1 LDWGHRLL
9 TDDEKLVHRRLAALP
24 GPFGLDAAAATVGL
38 FGGEI
43 ADVLPMLVNRSLL
56 TSGPAPRTGGPTL
69 FRQLMVVRGHANRA
83 LAQADETEST
93 LDRRD
98 RWVAEL
104 ATVASR
110 TDRLDLRRRYRIVD
124 DDYAAV
130 RAMLQ
135 RNLVERPSR
144 AGARMA
150 GWLHGYWYY
159 RGQLVEAV
167 RWLELAVGALDAG
180 SGPTGDAA
188 GDAIDEAWV
197 HIGLAKM
204 LAHQGRIDRAR
215 WHGELGLAATD
226 RIAPEHLGAFGLD
239 VAIQAGNMWSAGDPG
254 TARELLARTTALAAT
269 TGDPV
274 LDVLA
279 EATRSL
285 VESDAVEA
293 EATLVRAEEVYPRAR
308 GLDLD
313 VAAWMAA
320 RAGSYAALSAGDAET
335 GMRWSERVIELH
347 LQEGGELGGAFVE
360 MRANFLA
367 MAGDHRAAVQL
378 YSAAQAQRLREG
390 LEWRSAP
397 ETDQLRARARLAL
410 SPSEYER
417 AWRDGADLT
426 LREIIQ
432 AAVDLDDV
440 TATVSGR
447 LHGTRPGPASSSAV
461 HRHVTTAERAPRPE
475 LPRFGCRGAAGAVSR
490 ARRRCCGRPGRVRSR
505 PWSATSG
512 TTRHR

>member
-1 LDWGHRLL
+1 
-9 TDDEKLVHRRLAALP
+9 
-24 GPFGLDAAAATVGL
+24 
-38 FGGEI
+38 
-43 ADVLPMLVNRSLL
+43 
-56 TSGPAPRTGGPTL
+56 
-69 FRQLMVVRGHANRA
+69 
-83 LAQADETEST
+83 
-93 LDRRD
+93 
-98 RWVAEL
+98 VA
-104 ATVASR
+104 
-110 TDRLDLRRRYRIVD
+110 
-124 DDYAAV
+124 
-130 RAMLQ
+130 
-135 RNLVERPSR
+135 
-144 AGARMA
+144 
-150 GWLHGYWYY
+150 
-159 RGQLVEAV
+159 
-167 RWLELAVGALDAG
+167 ALDAG
-180 SGPTGDAA
+180 SAPTDDAA
-188 GDAIDEAWV
+188 GEAIDEAWV

-204 LAHQGRIDRAR
+204 LAHQGRIERAR
-215 WHGELGLAATD
+215 WHGELGLAVTD
-226 RIAPEHLGAFGLD
+226 RIEPEHLGAFGLD

-254 TARELLARTTALAAT
+254 TARELLARTAALAAA

-285 VESDAVEA
+285 VESDVVEP

-378 YSAAQAQRLREG
+378 YSAAQAQRRREG

-397 ETDQLRARARLAL
+397 ETDQLRARARRAL

-447 LHGTRPGPASSSAV
+447 LH
-461 HRHVTTAERAPRPE
+461 
-475 LPRFGCRGAAGAVSR
+475 
-490 ARRRCCGRPGRVRSR
+490 
-505 PWSATSG
+505 
-512 TTRHR
+512 